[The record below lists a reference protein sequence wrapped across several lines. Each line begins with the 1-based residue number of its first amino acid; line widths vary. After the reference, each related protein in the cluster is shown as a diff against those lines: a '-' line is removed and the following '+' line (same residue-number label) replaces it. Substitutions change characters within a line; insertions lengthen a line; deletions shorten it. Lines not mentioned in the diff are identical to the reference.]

1 MPGAGAEGRR
11 GSGSGRGGWGL
22 GGGGRERGGGAERV
36 PENQRDVA
44 KPVAEGSWEG
54 NG

>member
-1 MPGAGAEGRR
+1 MQEPKAGAVPVPAVV
-11 GSGSGRGGWGL
+11 GGAW
-22 GGGGRERGGGAERV
+22 GGGRERGGGAERV